1 MSPCQGASGR
11 RDKGGGIGG
20 RITAQHEAG
29 PSRRDGLTEGWLDM
43 ADNDREELQ
52 GLLAHSGFTLEG
64 DELEDILRVFR
75 VNKERLLRLHEA
87 DLDDEEVAGAFTPM
101 WKEA

>member
-1 MSPCQGASGR
+1 MA
-11 RDKGGGIGG
+11 
-20 RITAQHEAG
+20 
-29 PSRRDGLTEGWLDM
+29 EGWLEM

-75 VNKERLLRLHEA
+75 VNKERLRRLHEA
-87 DLDDEEVAGAFTPM
+87 DLDDEEVAGAFSPM

>member
-1 MSPCQGASGR
+1 MA
-11 RDKGGGIGG
+11 
-20 RITAQHEAG
+20 
-29 PSRRDGLTEGWLDM
+29 EGWLEM
-43 ADNDREELQ
+43 GDNDREELQ
-52 GLLAHSGFTLEG
+52 GLLAHSGFTLER

-75 VNKERLLRLHEA
+75 VNKERLRHLHEA